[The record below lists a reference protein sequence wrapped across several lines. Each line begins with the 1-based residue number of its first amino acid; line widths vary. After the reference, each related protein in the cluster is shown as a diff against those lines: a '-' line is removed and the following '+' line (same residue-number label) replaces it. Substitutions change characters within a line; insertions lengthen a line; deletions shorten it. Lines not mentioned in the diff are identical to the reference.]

1 MMKLRCEPVASDQ
14 IKIVSYDNRTRWNI
28 YVDGNLVCS
37 CSGALAASCAA
48 LVAKGIEE
56 GSMPP
61 SCSVERFQ
69 KD

>member
-1 MMKLRCEPVASDQ
+1 MKLRCEPVASDL
-14 IKIVSYDNRTRWNI
+14 IKIVGDKTNWDI

-37 CSGALAASCAA
+37 CSGAMAASCAA

-61 SCSVERFQ
+61 SYSVERFQ
-69 KD
+69 TKDG